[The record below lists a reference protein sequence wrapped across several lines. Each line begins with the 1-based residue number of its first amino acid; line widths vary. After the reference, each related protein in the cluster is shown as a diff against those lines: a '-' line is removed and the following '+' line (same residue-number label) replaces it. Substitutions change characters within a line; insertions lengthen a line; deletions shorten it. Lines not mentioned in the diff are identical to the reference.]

1 MLEIERSDYV
11 LEEKDSLKKIF
22 DNIDKKESFIFNAG
36 AGSGKTFSLIETLKY
51 ICLKYGEIIG
61 RGNQHII
68 CITYTNVAAR
78 EIINRLGN
86 NRMVM
91 VSTIHERIWSFIK
104 GYQTEL
110 LEIHID
116 NMNRQISE
124 LKSKLSN
131 SKECAEYQKLNEQ
144 QKDLFIQR
152 IKNMKNVFYENYDKK
167 AGEFREALLNEMQ
180 EFPSLLSNV
189 NNYKKLVGILY
200 KIENYEECIEKIYAG
215 QEEYR
220 TISYSVLNN
229 TDQLHKMKISHETV
243 LNYGLEMV
251 KKYDLLKRVIIDS
264 YPYILIDEYQ
274 DTNHVVVE
282 IMQVLLDYSLEIG
295 HPILLGYYGDAMQ
308 NIYSDGVGSS
318 LLNSAEKFEIIN
330 KRFNRRSFKEIIEV
344 SNRIRKDSISQV
356 SFYEDSEGGKVSFYS
371 GAPDRV
377 YAFIKECAEKY
388 NNTQDNPLH
397 CFLLTNKS
405 VASYTG
411 FEKLYSCM
419 EKSSYYKKNYLQ
431 LNTEL
436 LSDELSKL
444 GIVPV
449 VLYKI
454 FKIVDMVNDDSA
466 AIPDLISQKIYSGMN
481 VSELKSIVEEIREIT
496 GDKLHDIIECLME
509 KYRTSDNENFKRWLN
524 EIFGNDILNVVGL
537 KNYIINKLYD
547 GELTTDE
554 MTIFDVDIK
563 EFLTW
568 YSYIHKKKNGSVIF
582 HTYHGTKGLEFDNV
596 VIIMEKSFGRD
607 GGFFERY
614 FNYCYKE
621 EEVGTEEL
629 DKYNSAKNLL
639 YVSVSRAIK
648 TLDILYV
655 DDIASC
661 EEGVKSI
668 FGNIKVYN

>member
-22 DNIDKKESFIFNAG
+22 DNIDRKESFIFNAG

-51 ICLKYGEIIG
+51 ICLKYGKIIG

-86 NRMVM
+86 NSMVT
-91 VSTIHERIWSFIK
+91 VSTIHECIWSFIK

-167 AGEFREALLNEMQ
+167 AGEFREVLLNEMQ

-251 KKYDLLKRVIIDS
+251 KKYNLLKRVIIDS
-264 YPYILIDEYQ
+264 CPYILIDEYQ
-274 DTNHVVVE
+274 DTNSVVIE
-282 IMQVLLDYSLEIG
+282 IMQNLHDYSIEIG
-295 HPILLGYYGDAMQ
+295 HPMLLGYYGDAMQ
-308 NIYSDGVGSS
+308 NIYSDGVGST
-318 LLNSAEKFEIIN
+318 LLNSVGKFEIIN
-330 KRFNRRSFKEIIEV
+330 KRFNRRSFAEIIEV

-356 SFYEDSEGGKVSFYS
+356 SFYEDSKGGQVSFYS
-371 GAPDRV
+371 G
-377 YAFIKECAEKY
+377 EAEKVYSFIERCVERY

-397 CFLLTNKS
+397 CFLLTNKN

-411 FEKLYSCM
+411 FEKLYNCM

-431 LNTEL
+431 LNTEF

-444 GIVPV
+444 GVVPAL
-449 VLYKI
+449 LYKI
-454 FKIVDMVNDDSA
+454 LKIVDMGKDDSA
-466 AIPDLISQKIYSGMN
+466 VVTDLISQKIYSGMN
-481 VSELKSIVEEIREIT
+481 ISELKNVVEKIREIK
-496 GDKLHDIIECLME
+496 GEKLQDVIECLTE
-509 KYRTSDNENFKRWLN
+509 NYRTSDNDNFKRWLD
-524 EIFGNDILNVVGL
+524 EIFGNDILNVEGL
-537 KNYIINKLYD
+537 KSYIINKLYD
-547 GELTTDE
+547 GELPTDE
-554 MTIFDVDIK
+554 MTVFDVDTK
-563 EFLTW
+563 ELLTW
-568 YSYIHKKKNGSVIF
+568 YSYIHKKQKGFVIF
-582 HTYHGTKGLEFDNV
+582 HTYHGTKGLEFENV

-607 GGFFERY
+607 KEFFERF

-621 EEVGTEEL
+621 EEVGEAEH
-629 DKYNSAKNLL
+629 DKYNNAKNLL
-639 YVSVSRAIK
+639 YVSVSRAVK
-648 TLDILYV
+648 TLDILYI
-655 DDIASC
+655 DDVASC
-661 EEGVKSI
+661 EDGVKSI
-668 FGNIKVYN
+668 FGNIKKYN

>member
-51 ICLKYGEIIG
+51 ICLKYGKIIG

-86 NRMVM
+86 NSMVM

-131 SKECAEYQKLNEQ
+131 NKECAEYQKLNEQ

-251 KKYDLLKRVIIDS
+251 KKYNLLKRVIIDS
-264 YPYILIDEYQ
+264 D
-274 DTNHVVVE
+274 
-282 IMQVLLDYSLEIG
+282 
-295 HPILLGYYGDAMQ
+295 
-308 NIYSDGVGSS
+308 
-318 LLNSAEKFEIIN
+318 
-330 KRFNRRSFKEIIEV
+330 
-344 SNRIRKDSISQV
+344 
-356 SFYEDSEGGKVSFYS
+356 YS
-371 GAPDRV
+371 GA
-377 YAFIKECAEKY
+377 
-388 NNTQDNPLH
+388 L
-397 CFLLTNKS
+397 
-405 VASYTG
+405 
-411 FEKLYSCM
+411 
-419 EKSSYYKKNYLQ
+419 
-431 LNTEL
+431 
-436 LSDELSKL
+436 
-444 GIVPV
+444 
-449 VLYKI
+449 
-454 FKIVDMVNDDSA
+454 
-466 AIPDLISQKIYSGMN
+466 
-481 VSELKSIVEEIREIT
+481 
-496 GDKLHDIIECLME
+496 
-509 KYRTSDNENFKRWLN
+509 
-524 EIFGNDILNVVGL
+524 
-537 KNYIINKLYD
+537 
-547 GELTTDE
+547 
-554 MTIFDVDIK
+554 
-563 EFLTW
+563 
-568 YSYIHKKKNGSVIF
+568 
-582 HTYHGTKGLEFDNV
+582 
-596 VIIMEKSFGRD
+596 
-607 GGFFERY
+607 
-614 FNYCYKE
+614 
-621 EEVGTEEL
+621 
-629 DKYNSAKNLL
+629 
-639 YVSVSRAIK
+639 
-648 TLDILYV
+648 
-655 DDIASC
+655 
-661 EEGVKSI
+661 
-668 FGNIKVYN
+668 